1 MPDRKPLPTALG
13 KQYES
18 LSDLVYRHLRDQI
31 LWGTLPPGSRLSL
44 RGLADHLGVSP
55 MPVRDALRRLA
66 TEELV
71 EVAPRSSTRVA
82 QISLDTIREM
92 FEVRTYLEPLAGRL
106 AVAHLTSADL
116 ERLQRYQDK
125 LEKATSQH
133 HPEEWHRWN
142 QEFHLFIFRKCG
154 NHLLRRMTES
164 LWNRNFRHL
173 TGRVV
178 TQADFR
184 ERRAKEHRQMLQA
197 FRRRDADAVE
207 AAYRRH
213 MVQSGIATMQF
224 LRTLVPKGAPTRSHR
239 EKDDPLLV
247 S

>member
-1 MPDRKPLPTALG
+1 MPQRKSLPTALG
-13 KQYES
+13 KQDES

-44 RGLADHLGVSP
+44 RGLAEHLGVSP

-92 FEVRTYLEPLAGRL
+92 LEVRTYLEPLSGRL
-106 AVAHLTSADL
+106 AVTHFTAAHLD
-116 ERLQRYQDK
+116 RLQRYQENP
-125 LEKATSQH
+125 EKATSQH
-133 HPEEWHRWN
+133 HPEEWHRWH
-142 QEFHLFIFRKCG
+142 QESHLLIFRKCG
-154 NHLLRRMTES
+154 NQLVRRMTES
-164 LWNRNFRHL
+164 LWNRNLRHL

-184 ERRAKEHRQMLQA
+184 ERRAKEHHQIIRA

-207 AAYRRH
+207 AAYRHH
-213 MVQSGIATMQF
+213 MVEAGIATMQF
-224 LRTLVPKGAPTRSHR
+224 LRTLVPKGTPLRSR
-239 EKDDPLLV
+239 KPPEDSL
-247 S
+247 SIS

>member
-1 MPDRKPLPTALG
+1 MPARKPLSTALG

-44 RGLADHLGVSP
+44 RGLAEHLGVSP

-71 EVAPRSSTRVA
+71 EVAPRSSTRVT
-82 QISLDTIREM
+82 QISLETIREM
-92 FEVRTYLEPLAGRL
+92 FEIRTHLEPLAGRL
-106 AVAHLTSADL
+106 AVAHLTTADIERLHRYQEKL
-116 ERLQRYQDK
+116 ER
-125 LEKATSQH
+125 ATSQH

-154 NHLLRRMTES
+154 NNLLRRMTES
-164 LWNRNFRHL
+164 LWNRNFRFL

-184 ERRAKEHRQMLQA
+184 ERRAKEHRQMLRA
-197 FRRRDADAVE
+197 FRRRDPDALE
-207 AAYRRH
+207 AAYRYH
-213 MVQSGIATMQF
+213 MVQSGIATMEF
-224 LRTLVPKGAPTRSHR
+224 FRTLGPKTTTTRSR
-239 EKDDPLLV
+239 KARDTLSD

>member
-1 MPDRKPLPTALG
+1 MPARKQLPIALG

-44 RGLADHLGVSP
+44 RGLAEHLGVSP

-106 AVAHLTSADL
+106 AVAHLTSADFD
-116 ERLQRYQDK
+116 RLQRYQEH

-142 QEFHLFIFRKCG
+142 QEFHLLIFRKCG
-154 NHLLRRMTES
+154 NQLLRRMTES

-184 ERRAKEHRQMLQA
+184 ERRAKEHRQIIRA

-207 AAYRRH
+207 TAYRHH
-213 MVQSGIATMQF
+213 MVEAGIATMHF
-224 LRTLVPKGAPTRSHR
+224 LRTLIPKGTLPRPRKA
-239 EKDDPLLV
+239 EKKSL

>member
-1 MPDRKPLPTALG
+1 MPRRAPLPTALG

-44 RGLADHLGVSP
+44 RGLAEHLGVSP

-71 EVAPRSSTRVA
+71 EVSPRSSTRVA

-106 AVAHLTSADL
+106 AAAHFTAADL
-116 ERLQRYQDK
+116 DRLERFQGN
-125 LEKATSQH
+125 LERATSQH

-154 NHLLRRMTES
+154 NQLLRRMAET

-184 ERRAKEHRQMLQA
+184 ERRAKEHRQIIRA

-207 AAYRRH
+207 VAYRHH
-213 MVQSGIATMQF
+213 MVESGVATMQF
-224 LRTLVPKGAPTRSHR
+224 LRTLVPKGTAPRPR
-239 EKDDPLLV
+239 RQPKDSASV